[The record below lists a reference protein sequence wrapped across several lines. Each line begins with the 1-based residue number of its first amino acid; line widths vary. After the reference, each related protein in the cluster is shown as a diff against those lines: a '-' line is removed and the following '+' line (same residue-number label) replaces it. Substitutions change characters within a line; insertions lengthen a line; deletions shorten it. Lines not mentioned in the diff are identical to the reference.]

1 MDYKEI
7 FTTLPESEKLALIDK
22 VMPCSGTH
30 RQLEE
35 QGNFSY
41 LQIKWMVEFFINSIS
56 WEQIDLFEKLSFH
69 DEIHSIRGI
78 SEIGNE
84 YECYGTYSCDELV
97 EIEYLTLM

>member
-1 MDYKEI
+1 MEYKEI
-7 FTTLPESEKLALIDK
+7 FSSFPENEKLALIEK
-22 VMPCSGTH
+22 VMTCSVTH

-35 QGNFSY
+35 EGSFSY

-78 SEIGNE
+78 SETGNE

-97 EIEYLTLM
+97 EIEYLTLI